1 MAEPISRVALIT
13 GAGRGIGAETA
24 HLLAHRGIA
33 VALCARSMTQIG
45 TVAADIEAAGG
56 HAIALPCD
64 VSDYGQVAGFVEAT
78 HTAFGRIDI
87 VINNAGILAPEAP
100 LAETDPGAWH
110 RNITINLTGAYY
122 IARATIAHLAAS
134 DDGVLI
140 NVTSGAAHRALA
152 NWSAYCAAKAGLAML
167 TQCLHVEH
175 GPSVRVYGFAPGTVW
190 TAMQE
195 DIRARG
201 ISEIAKLPEDALH
214 SPARPAHVIA
224 WLTSDEAADL
234 AGQELKVQDD
244 ELRRRAGVPSELEK
258 GGR

>member
-1 MAEPISRVALIT
+1 MDQPNSRVALIT

-24 HLLAHRGIA
+24 RMLAERGVA
-33 VALCARSMTQIG
+33 VALCARKITEIAN
-45 TVAADIEAAGG
+45 VAADIETAGG
-56 HAIALPCD
+56 RAIALPCD

-87 VINNAGILAPEAP
+87 VINNAGILAPESP
-100 LAETDPGAWH
+100 LIETDPGAWS
-110 RNITINLTGAYY
+110 RNVAINLTGAYY
-122 IARATIAHLAAS
+122 MARATIAHLCAS

-152 NWSAYCAAKAGLAML
+152 NWSAYCSAKAGLAML

-175 GPSVRVYGFAPGTVW
+175 GSDFRAYGFAPGTVW
-190 TAMQE
+190 TKMQE

-201 ISEIAKLPEDALH
+201 ISEIAKLPETSLH

-224 WLTSDEAADL
+224 WLTSAEANDL

-244 ELRRRAGVPSELEK
+244 ELRRRAGVPAELEK